1 LTASGVLR
9 FMTLQVVREG
19 KGEKEEELL
28 LIESATTHHQA
39 AKAGFAG
46 EMEGKSEGISLSW
59 SKRLEKAEG
68 G

>member
-1 LTASGVLR
+1 
-9 FMTLQVVREG
+9 MTLQVVREG
-19 KGEKEEELL
+19 EGEKELL
-28 LIESATTHHQA
+28 LVESAATHPPA

-46 EMEGKSEGISLSW
+46 EMEWQSEGISLCW

>member
-1 LTASGVLR
+1 
-9 FMTLQVVREG
+9 MTLQVVREG
-19 KGEKEEELL
+19 KGEKEEELSL
-28 LIESATTHHQA
+28 VKSATTTHHQA

-46 EMEGKSEGISLSW
+46 EMEWQSEGISLCW